1 MRVALRAV
9 KGAKVEAASR
19 RFPGWGVMELGSD
32 GVGEWWNQWM
42 RVNPTIEAGPGLP
55 LEDQLAGW

>member
-1 MRVALRAV
+1 M
-9 KGAKVEAASR
+9 
-19 RFPGWGVMELGSD
+19 GSD

-42 RVNPTIEAGPGLP
+42 RVNPTIEAVPGLP